1 MKADGTAR
9 WDGIT
14 RRSSLKDK
22 WAAERDRL
30 ADAARDGDWRTVFHV
45 LDEEPE
51 WANSGRLEGRS
62 GYAPLHQAAWHGA
75 DAGTVER
82 LLEYGAFR
90 TLRASDATRPL
101 DIAVSRGHAHLGAL
115 LRPQIRHPLPQDVI
129 AGLRWHLHRLI
140 RYRSGGDGDGDGD
153 DGGGGSGGGGSD
165 LATQHAMRLPEVE
178 ALTELEVPDCWFPVP
193 GMYGGFHIRLR
204 GAELTVDSW
213 CRVVGGSERTD
224 RVTVGGV
231 YLQEGERL

>member
-1 MKADGTAR
+1 MKGDGTAR

-14 RRSSLKDK
+14 RRSSLKDE

-30 ADAARDGDWRTVFHV
+30 ADAARDGDWRTAFHV
-45 LDEEPE
+45 LDKEPE
-51 WANSGRLEGRS
+51 WSNCARLDGRS
-62 GYAPLHQAAWHGA
+62 GYAPLHQAAWHGTG
-75 DAGTVER
+75 AGTVER

-101 DIAVSRGHAHLGAL
+101 DIAVSRGHHHLDAL
-115 LRPQIRHPLPQDVI
+115 LRPEIRHALPQDVI
-129 AGLRWHLHRLI
+129 AGLRQHLHRLI
-140 RYRSGGDGDGDGD
+140 RYRSGGGD
-153 DGGGGSGGGGSD
+153 DGGGRSD
-165 LATQHAMRLPEVE
+165 LATRHALRLPEVE

-224 RVTVGGV
+224 RVTADGV

>member
-1 MKADGTAR
+1 MKGDGTAR

-14 RRSSLKDK
+14 RRSSLKDE
-22 WAAERDRL
+22 WAAKRDRL
-30 ADAARDGDWRTVFHV
+30 ADAARDGDWRTVFGV
-45 LDEEPE
+45 LDKEPE
-51 WANSGRLEGRS
+51 WANCGRLEGRS

-75 DAGTVER
+75 PAETAGR

-101 DIAVSRGHAHLGAL
+101 DIAVSRGHRHLDAL
-115 LRPQIRHPLPQDVI
+115 LRPEIRHPLPEDVI
-129 AGLRWHLHRLI
+129 AGLRQHLHRLI
-140 RYRSGGDGDGDGD
+140 RYRSGG
-153 DGGGGSGGGGSD
+153 GGAGPD
-165 LATQHAMRLPEVE
+165 LATRHALRLPEVE

-224 RVTVGGV
+224 RVTADGA